1 MLRWEERRKIFY
13 KHFYSHFKNL
23 FSLPLSESSKRIH
36 SIARISS
43 LASIITAKRWDFFS
57 PPHFFPRSKGAD
69 DIGPRVCKLG
79 AKREKGTKTR
89 EGEKKEGKRGQGT
102 RSTIFIFMRLLA
114 TVYREKRGWFVT
126 ALPRSDQFP
135 KSIEAWSVKVTHGKA
150 KFKGDEP
157 PPRFDISDKRSSS
170 VYFNFIRAFFSLDK
184 KKNMFDR

>member
-1 MLRWEERRKIFY
+1 MLRWEEKYFTNY
-13 KHFYSHFKNL
+13 FYSHFKIL
-23 FSLPLSESSKRIH
+23 FSLSPSESSKRIH

-57 PPHFFPRSKGAD
+57 SPLPPPRHFFPRSKGAD

-157 PPRFDISDKRSSS
+157 QPRFDISDKGSSS
-170 VYFNFIRAFFSLDK
+170 VYFIFIRAFFLP
-184 KKNMFDR
+184 R